1 MREVTLP
8 LLNPDDPVWI
18 PTAPPGLSE
27 FLAFSPQPLPVLPV
41 IGMLM
46 AVAYV
51 AGAVRLWR
59 TGRRWP
65 VGRTVLFLA
74 GCALTI
80 VVTGAGIEGYGFT
93 LFSVFMFQQLTLM
106 MAIPPLLVLGA
117 PGTLLLRAL
126 PHAGPGP
133 LIHRAAITALR
144 SRAARFLIH
153 PGFALPVFLMSF
165 YGLYLGGLADFF
177 LASWIGHIALE
188 VFFLAAGIIF
198 TVPVLSPD
206 PLPRRQGY
214 GGRLLDLFG
223 EMALHAFFGV
233 IVMMA
238 AAPLVKVFADP
249 PIPWGIDPLYDQQIA
264 GGLSWSYGEFPT
276 LIILLYLLPRW
287 FNHDTSRARAADR
300 HADAHGSPD
309 LDAYNEYLAR
319 LRERDQR
326 SGRDGRDG

>member
-1 MREVTLP
+1 MREVALP

-59 TGRRWP
+59 TGRRWS

-74 GCALTI
+74 GCTLTI
-80 VVTGAGIEGYGFT
+80 VVTGAGIEGYGFA

-133 LIHRAAITALR
+133 LIHRAAIAALR
-144 SRAARFLIH
+144 SRAARFLVH

-188 VFFLAAGIIF
+188 IFFLAAGIIF

-249 PIPWGIDPLYDQQIA
+249 PIAWGIDPLYDQQIA

-309 LDAYNEYLAR
+309 LDAYNEYLAS

-326 SGRDGRDG
+326 G

>member
-1 MREVTLP
+1 MPRVTRG
-8 LLNPDDPVWI
+8 DDNGWVWV
-18 PTAPPGLSE
+18 PTDPPSLE
-27 FLAFSPQPLPVLPV
+27 AFLAFAPQPVPLLPA
-41 IGMLM
+41 IGAIM
-46 AVAYV
+46 AALYI
-51 AGAVRLWR
+51 AGALRLR
-59 TGRRWP
+59 LTGRRWP
-65 VGRTVLFLA
+65 AGRTVLFLS
-74 GCALTI
+74 GCALT
-80 VVTGAGIEGYGFT
+80 VVSTGAGIEGYGQV

-106 MAIPPLLVLGA
+106 MAVPPLLVMGA

-126 PHAGPGP
+126 PHRGLGVVA
-133 LIHRAAITALR
+133 HRLAVRALR
-144 SRAARFLIH
+144 SRLSRVLVH

-177 LASWIGHIALE
+177 LASWAGHLGLE
-188 VFFLAAGIIF
+188 VFFLAAGIVF

-238 AAPLVKVFADP
+238 AAPLVEAFAAP
-249 PIPWGIDPLYDQQIA
+249 PASWGIDPLHDQQIA
-264 GGLSWSYGEFPT
+264 GALSWSYGEFPT

-287 FNHDTSRARAADR
+287 FRHDTARARAADR
-300 HADAHGSPD
+300 HADEHGSPE

-319 LRERDQR
+319 LRAAGERRTGPD
-326 SGRDGRDG
+326 